1 MSKAKL
7 FQHHHYRAFKAM
19 VEKKDKKAWP
29 EIRRNLVLAYEAG
42 SIPLNPKINTMPGI
56 ISYWFVW
63 VPTPQRHKYWQEL
76 SRKYCS

>member
-7 FQHHHYRAFKAM
+7 FQHHDYRAFKAM

-42 SIPLNPKINTMPGI
+42 KIPLTHTSNTMSGI

-63 VPTPQRHKYWQEL
+63 VSTPQGQEYWQEL
-76 SRKYCS
+76 SLKYCS